1 MKPVTNAILGA
12 VLVSAVS
19 VPTLGL
25 FVSGSDRLLFAAE
38 NQWLWPAYLLLL
50 AIGTCAAAIG
60 LMRQVHWGYCA
71 WSQLAL
77 SYLVFA
83 ALIGRMRREQGIA
96 YRIED
101 GAGDAAIAASWAD
114 VLWPALIW
122 LALALLPFA
131 VRALWRRRRRG
142 PSA

>member
-1 MKPVTNAILGA
+1 MKPGTNAILGG
-12 VLVSAVS
+12 VMISGVSI
-19 VPTLGL
+19 PTLGL
-25 FVSGSDRLLFAAE
+25 FVSGSDRLLFAAG

-50 AIGTCAAAIG
+50 AVGLCAAAIG
-60 LMRQVHWGYCA
+60 LVRHVHWAYCA
-71 WSQLAL
+71 WSQLTL

-83 ALIGRMRREQGIA
+83 ALIGRMRREQGFA

-101 GAGDAAIAASWAD
+101 GTGDAAIAASWGD
-114 VLWPALIW
+114 ILWPALLW

-131 VRALWRRRRRG
+131 VRALWRRHRRG